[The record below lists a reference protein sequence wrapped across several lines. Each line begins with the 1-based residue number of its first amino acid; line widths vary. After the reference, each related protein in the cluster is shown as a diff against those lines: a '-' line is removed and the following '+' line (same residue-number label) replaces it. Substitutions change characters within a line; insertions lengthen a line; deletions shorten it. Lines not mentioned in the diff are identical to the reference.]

1 MPSSARTALAAAV
14 ATALTAALTVS
25 VAGTASADVHHPYP
39 SRRQVAQA
47 QSNVLSRS
55 RDVSS
60 IRAQLVL
67 ANAQLQATSNRA
79 EIASE
84 NYNGALWRL
93 SLAKQAARKAAR
105 SAAAARGRVAQ
116 QRNGIAALVT
126 RSYQEGTQIN
136 AMNAI
141 LGSSGPTGLMSRVGV
156 IQSAGDSM
164 QARFDRFQALNT
176 LAKVYQVKAESS
188 RAHQQQLA
196 VDAKKARD
204 EAASMANAAQ
214 AAASQIA
221 AQKQQLVVALASA
234 QHISVG
240 LATKRQA
247 ALEEIARQKAA
258 QAAAAQAQAQ
268 ALAQAQA
275 QAQARASAQA
285 LADAKAKAGQQ
296 APQPKRAQ
304 QPKQAKN
311 NHHSQQPPASPPPAP
326 PVSTVP
332 PPIVGPTPPPASGG
346 AGRAIAFARAQL
358 GEPYQW
364 GAAGPSSWDCSGLTM
379 MAWRAGGV
387 SLAHYTVAQYEETTR
402 ISVGTLR
409 PGDLLFWGAT
419 NNPGSIHHVA
429 MYLGNGMMI
438 QAPHTGAHVEVVS
451 MYSWQ
456 PPNYFG
462 RV

>member
-14 ATALTAALTVS
+14 ATTLTAALTVT
-25 VAGTASADVHHPYP
+25 VAGTATADVHHPYP
-39 SRRQVAQA
+39 SQRQVAQA
-47 QSNVLSRS
+47 QSNVLSRA
-55 RDVSS
+55 RDLSS

-67 ANAQLQATSNRA
+67 ANAQLQAESNRA

-93 SLAKQAARKAAR
+93 SLAKQAARKAAQ

-141 LGSSGPTGLMSRVGV
+141 LSSSGPTGLMSRVGV

-164 QARFDRFQALNT
+164 QARFDRFQALNA
-176 LAKVYQVKAESS
+176 LAKVYQVKAEGA

-196 VDAKKARD
+196 VDAKKARN
-204 EAASMANAAQ
+204 EAAAMANAAQ
-214 AAASQIA
+214 AAASRIA

-234 QHISVG
+234 QHISVA
-240 LATKRQA
+240 LATRRQT

-268 ALAQAQA
+268 ARASAQAQA
-275 QAQARASAQA
+275 QAQAQAPAQA
-285 LADAKAKAGQQ
+285 FVNVKAKAGQQ
-296 APQPKRAQ
+296 AQHAKESHPSPQP
-304 QPKQAKN
+304 PV
-311 NHHSQQPPASPPPAP
+311 SPPPAP

-332 PPIVGPTPPPASGG
+332 PPIVAPTPPPASGG

-387 SLAHYTVAQYEETTR
+387 SLAHYTVAQYEETTH
-402 ISVGTLR
+402 ISVGSLR

-438 QAPHTGAHVEVVS
+438 QAPHTGANVEVVS